1 MKRLYHFS
9 LKNKIQ
15 FSFLGVVLAVSL
27 SIAFLA
33 RGILVTSL
41 TDELELR
48 GRAIAHSIAEHG
60 TSYLLDKDYPKLLNL
75 IVEEAYLGEREQ
87 LVSYIFITDPYNA
100 VVSNTFFRPFPASLR
115 AAAILERE
123 EEESLIEVR
132 VYGEMAYD
140 IASPI
145 KEGLYRIGTVH
156 VGLSKTHM
164 DNLVNKLRNTFLG
177 FLSLIIVI
185 ILVISHYFSRSV
197 IKPLTV
203 LTTISDEMSRGNF
216 DAMLEVDGE
225 NRWDPSKC
233 SAYMNTDLPCWH
245 FDQSAGQAAGE
256 PPHKCKTCEFY
267 KKREGDEVVQLEDSF
282 RNMLWSIKLYRR
294 RLRESEEKYRSLFDS
309 GPDPIFVVATRRLE
323 IIDLNPRATDMYGYE
338 KDELIGQSFLMLG
351 PDHEKNYSL
360 VHEPEDSATGCIY
373 YPKVIHYK
381 KGERP
386 FFVNIHACPI
396 TYQGREAMILATMD
410 ITEMIEKDAQ
420 LIQAA
425 KMKSLGEMS
434 AGVAHEINQP
444 LNNIQLGC
452 EVLALYREQQRPIP
466 EEKLDKVIH
475 SVFEQVDRAKDII
488 ETLRAFGRKADI
500 FKETLSINTPIRKV
514 LSIVRKQF
522 ELDNISITLEL
533 DDDLPMI
540 LAHDN
545 KLQQVFFN
553 VLNNAR
559 DALNEI
565 CPEQGEAA
573 GGPQREIRVRTLRQN
588 GHVLVEIADTG
599 NGIPE
604 FVRSKIFEPFFTTKT
619 VGKGTGL
626 GLAITYGIVKDY
638 GGDITICDEEGM
650 GAVFQLTFPVIP
662 Q

>member
-9 LKNKIQ
+9 LRNKIQ
-15 FSFLGVVLAVSL
+15 FSFLGVVLAISL

-33 RGILVTSL
+33 RWILVSSL
-41 TDELELR
+41 TNELELR

-60 TSYLLDKDYPKLLNL
+60 TSYLLDKDYAKLLNL

-87 LVSYIFITDPYNA
+87 LVSYIFISDPYNII
-100 VVSNTFFRPFPASLR
+100 VSNTFFRPFPAVLR
-115 AAAILERE
+115 AATILERE
-123 EEESLIEVR
+123 GEDRLIEVN
-132 VYGEMAYD
+132 VFGEMAYD

-145 KEGLYRIGTVH
+145 NEGLYRIGTVH

-185 ILVISHYFSRSV
+185 ILLISHYLSRSV
-197 IKPLTV
+197 IKPLTA
-203 LTTISDEMSRGNF
+203 LTNISDEMSRGNF

-225 NRWDPSKC
+225 TRWDPSKC
-233 SAYMNTDLPCWH
+233 SAYVNTDLPCWH
-245 FDQSAGQAAGE
+245 FDQSSGEATGE

-267 KKREGDEVVQLEDSF
+267 KKREGDEVVRLEDSF

-309 GPDPIFVVATRRLE
+309 GPDPIFVVATKQLE
-323 IIDLNPRATDMYGYE
+323 IIDLNPRATDMYGYD

-360 VHEPEDSATGCIY
+360 IHEPEDSATGCIY

-381 KGERP
+381 RGEKP

-452 EVLALYREQQRPIP
+452 EVLALFREQHLPIP
-466 EEKLDKVIH
+466 EDKLDKVIS
-475 SVFEQVDRAKDII
+475 SVFEQVDRAKEII
-488 ETLRAFGRKADI
+488 ETLRAFGRKAEI
-500 FKETLSINTPIRKV
+500 FKENLSINVPIRKV
-514 LSIVRKQF
+514 LNIVRKQF

-533 DDDLPMI
+533 AEGLPTI

-553 VLNNAR
+553 LLNNAR
-559 DALNEI
+559 DALNDSG
-565 CPEQGEAA
+565 PEHGES
-573 GGPQREIRVRTLRQN
+573 GVDMRREILVRTSLRN
-588 GHVLVEIADTG
+588 EHVLAEIADTG

-604 FVRSKIFEPFFTTKT
+604 SVRSKIFEPFFTTKS

-626 GLAITYGIVKDY
+626 GLAISYGIVKDY
-638 GGDITICDEEGM
+638 GGDITIVDEPGL
-650 GAVFQLTFPVIP
+650 GAVFQLTFPVTP

>member
-15 FSFLGVVLAVSL
+15 FTFLGVVLAISL

-33 RGILVTSL
+33 RWILVSSL
-41 TDELELR
+41 TNELELR

-60 TSYLLDKDYPKLLNL
+60 TSYLLDKDYAKLLNL

-87 LVSYIFITDPYNA
+87 LVSYIFISDPQNA
-100 VVSNTFFRPFPASLR
+100 VVSNTFFRTFPAALR
-115 AAAILERE
+115 TATVLERE
-123 EEESLIEVR
+123 KEDRLIEVN
-132 VYGEMAYD
+132 VFGEMAYD

-145 KEGLYRIGTVH
+145 NEGLYRIGTVH

-185 ILVISHYFSRSV
+185 ILVISHYLSRSV
-197 IKPLTV
+197 INPLTV
-203 LTTISDEMSRGNF
+203 LTKISDEMSRGNF

-225 NRWDPSKC
+225 TRWDPSKC
-233 SAYMNTDLPCWH
+233 SAYVNTDLPCWH
-245 FDQSAGQAAGE
+245 FDQSAGEAPGE

-309 GPDPIFVVATRRLE
+309 GPDPIFVVATEHLE
-323 IIDLNPRATDMYGYE
+323 IIDLNPRATDMYGYD
-338 KDELIGQSFLMLG
+338 KDELIEQSFLMLG
-351 PDHEKNYSL
+351 PDHEKTYSL

-381 KGERP
+381 KGEKP

-452 EVLALYREQQRPIP
+452 EVLALFREQHQSIP
-466 EEKLDKVIH
+466 DDKLDKVIR
-475 SVFEQVDRAKDII
+475 SVFEQVDRAKEII

-500 FKETLSINTPIRKV
+500 FKESLSINTSIRKV
-514 LSIVRKQF
+514 LSLVRKQF

-533 DDDLPMI
+533 AEALPLI

-553 VLNNAR
+553 LLNNAR
-559 DALNEI
+559 DAINDS
-565 CPEQGEAA
+565 CPEQGEA
-573 GGPQREIRVRTLRQN
+573 GTISYREIRVRTWFSN
-588 GHVLVEIADTG
+588 GHVLAEIADSG

-604 FVRSKIFEPFFTTKT
+604 SVRSKIFEPFFTTKS

-626 GLAITYGIVKDY
+626 GLAISYGIIKDY
-638 GGDITICDEEGM
+638 GGDITIVDEPGL
-650 GAVFQLTFPVIP
+650 GAVFQLTFPVFP
-662 Q
+662 R

>member
-15 FSFLGVVLAVSL
+15 FSVLGVVLAISL

-33 RGILVTSL
+33 RWILVSSL
-41 TDELELR
+41 TNELELR

-87 LVSYIFITDPYNA
+87 LVSYIFISDPYNQ
-100 VVSNTFFRPFPASLR
+100 VVTNTFFRPFPASLR
-115 AAAILERE
+115 AATILKRE
-123 EEESLIEVR
+123 GEDSLIEVN
-132 VYGEMAYD
+132 VFGEMAYD

-164 DNLVNKLRNTFLG
+164 DNLVSKLRNTFLG

-185 ILVISHYFSRSV
+185 ILVISHYLSRSV
-197 IKPLTV
+197 INPLTC
-203 LTTISDEMSRGNF
+203 LTRVSDEMSRGNF

-225 NRWDPSKC
+225 TRWDPTKC
-233 SAYMNTDLPCWH
+233 SAYVNTDLPCWH
-245 FDQSAGQAAGE
+245 FDQSASEAAGE

-267 KKREGDEVVQLEDSF
+267 KKRQGDEVVQLEDSF

-309 GPDPIFVVATRRLE
+309 GPDPIFVVATEQLE
-323 IIDLNPRATDMYGYE
+323 IIDLNPRATDVYGYE
-338 KDELIGQSFLMLG
+338 KDELVGQSFLMLG
-351 PDHEKNYSL
+351 PEHDKNYSL
-360 VHEPEDSATGCIY
+360 VHEPEDSTTGCIY

-381 KGERP
+381 KGEKP

-452 EVLALYREQQRPIP
+452 EVLALYREQKLPIP
-466 EEKLDKVIH
+466 EDKLDKVIH
-475 SVFEQVDRAKDII
+475 SVFEQVDRAKEII

-500 FKETLSINTPIRKV
+500 FKESLSLNTPIYKV

-522 ELDNISITLEL
+522 ELSNISLKLEL
-533 DDDLPMI
+533 GENLPLIM
-540 LAHDN
+540 AHDN

-553 VLNNAR
+553 LLNNAR
-559 DALNEI
+559 DALNEHSSG
-565 CPEQGEAA
+565 PEDLAVA
-573 GGPQREIRVRTLRQN
+573 MRREIRVRTFETN
-588 GHVLVEIADTG
+588 GHVVAEIADTG
-599 NGIPE
+599 NGIPDS
-604 FVRSKIFEPFFTTKT
+604 VRSKIFEPFFTTKS

-626 GLAITYGIVKDY
+626 GLAISYGIVKDY
-638 GGDITICDEEGM
+638 GGDITICDEENM
-650 GAVFQLTFPVIP
+650 GAVIQLTFPVIP